1 MAVPRRLPPPV
12 QITWSK
18 HRGPGAVSFEPA
30 NPPVQT
36 IAGGGVNV
44 QFRGKA
50 DAAARFTAPGEYV
63 LHLLVNDFSGEGGA
77 GEICCW
83 TTALM
88 KVTVTN

>member
-1 MAVPRRLPPPV
+1 MYVPLGADLPGLYGRAAVLASGLTPTPD
-12 QITWSK
+12 T
-18 HRGPGAVSFEPA
+18 

-44 QFRGKA
+44 EFRGKA

-83 TTALM
+83 TTALV